1 MKHFLLFSFVAIC
14 SLTVTQAQVFMT
26 ELADPLDA
34 TGARYVELFN
44 AGETAVNLADPEAKY
59 ALLRYTNGNAEPQ
72 KTYYYLTGTIPSKGV
87 FVVAKSAAT
96 FTSKYGVAP
105 DLEIPNNDTPL
116 DSNGDDQI
124 VLLVVTET
132 DTITVDIFGV
142 PGEDGTGTCHGFEDG
157 RAERATGVTS
167 GNGGNWSSENWNVW
181 GVTAATGC
189 TNHINQSVS
198 TTDGLFDPGVW
209 IGYTPSN
216 TIVTFES
223 TLSTIDENGT
233 SVDVC
238 VTIENPSPSVA
249 TTVDVVIKDTTLV
262 NSLQAVNGTDYA
274 SITSPYKLTFP
285 AGSSVKQCITFTI
298 IDDTEIEIPETIVL
312 ELANVTGGTSATI
325 GTRASHIVQIAD
337 NDLVCLG
344 VGALIISEVMQNS
357 KTVNDPPGEWFEIY
371 NTTDADIDLFGI
383 KFRDDI
389 TLNEFFIVDRSL
401 IIKSKDYAVF
411 AYNGDPATNGGVMAD
426 YGYPIVANYTL
437 ANSTDGIVIECNG
450 VIIDSIK
457 WDNGATFP
465 NPNGASMYL
474 LYDKYNSVDN
484 DNGANWAVSTTPYG
498 DGDFGTPGTGEG
510 GSGVNEYNDF
520 SSCKIYP
527 NPATDFISISSE
539 ISISRIDIYSY
550 SGALIKQQNVSGN
563 KAVINISDLNAGIYF
578 VQVKD
583 ALGAKMERIVKQ

>member
-1 MKHFLLFSFVAIC
+1 MKHFLLFLFMAIC
-14 SLTVTQAQVFMT
+14 SFTLTQAQVFMT
-26 ELADPLDA
+26 ELADPLDD
-34 TGARYVELFN
+34 TGARYIELFN

-59 ALLRYTNGNAEPQ
+59 AFLRYTNGNVAPQ

-87 FVVAKSAAT
+87 FVVAKNAT
-96 FTSKYGVAP
+96 AFSSKYGVAP
-105 DLEIPNNDTPL
+105 DLEIPNADTPL

-132 DTITVDIFGV
+132 DTVTVDIFGV

-157 RAERATGVTS
+157 RAERVAGVTS

-181 GVTAATGC
+181 GLTPATGC
-189 TNHINQSVS
+189 TNHITRSVS
-198 TTDGLFDPGVW
+198 TTDGIFDPGVW

-223 TLSTIDENGT
+223 TSSKINENAT
-233 SVDVC
+233 SIDVC
-238 VTIENPSPSVA
+238 VTIENPSPGVA

-274 SITSPYKLTFP
+274 SITSPYKITFP
-285 AGSSVKQCITFTI
+285 AGSSEKQCVTFTI
-298 IDDTEIEIPETIVL
+298 IDDTEKEIPETIVL
-312 ELANVTGGTSATI
+312 ELTNIAGGASAVI
-325 GTRASHIVQIAD
+325 GTRSLHVVVIED
-337 NDLVCLG
+337 NDLVCPG
-344 VGALIISEVMQNS
+344 VGSLIISEVMQNS

-371 NTTDADIDLFGI
+371 NTTNADIDLFGI
-383 KFRDDI
+383 KFRDDV
-389 TLNEFFIVDRSL
+389 TLSEFFIVDRSL
-401 IIKSKDYAVF
+401 IIKAKDYAVF
-411 AYNGDPATNGGVMAD
+411 AYNGNPNENGGVNAD
-426 YGYPIVANYTL
+426 YGYPEAANYTL

-450 VIIDSIK
+450 VIIDSIR

-484 DNGANWAVSTTPYG
+484 DNGANWAVSTIPYG
-498 DGDFGTPGTGEG
+498 DGDFGTPGTGEV
-510 GSGVNEYNDF
+510 GSGVNEYNDL

-527 NPATDFISISSE
+527 NPASDFIKVTSE
-539 ISISRIDIYSY
+539 IDISRIDIYSY
-550 SGALIKQQNVSGN
+550 SGALIKQINVSGSN
-563 KAVINISDLNAGIYF
+563 AVINISDLNAGIYF

>member
-1 MKHFLLFSFVAIC
+1 MKHFLLFSLMTIC
-14 SLTVTQAQVFMT
+14 SLTFTKAQVFMT

-59 ALLRYTNGNAEPQ
+59 GFLRYTNGGTTPQ
-72 KTYYYLTGTIPSKGV
+72 QTIYYLTGTIQSKG
-87 FVVAKSAAT
+87 FYVVTKDAAT
-96 FTSKYGVAP
+96 FTAKYGVAP
-105 DLEIPNNDTPL
+105 NQEIATTSSPIDN
-116 DSNGDDQI
+116 NGDDQT
-124 VLLVVTET
+124 LLVVVTET

-142 PGEDGTGTCHGFEDG
+142 IGEDGTGTCHGFEDG
-157 RAERATGVTS
+157 RAERIAGVTS
-167 GNGGNWSSENWNVW
+167 GNGGVWSSANWNVW
-181 GVTAATGC
+181 GLTPATGC
-189 TNHINQSVS
+189 TSFVTRSVS
-198 TTDGLFDPGVW
+198 TTDGMFDPGVW

-216 TIVTFES
+216 TIVSFETTS
-223 TLSTIDENGT
+223 SAVNESGT
-233 SVDVC
+233 SIDVC
-238 VTIENPSPSVA
+238 VTIENASATVA
-249 TTVDVVIKDTTLV
+249 TTVDVIIKDTTLV
-262 NSLQAVNGTDYA
+262 NSLKAVNGVDYA

-298 IDDTEIEIPETIVL
+298 IDDTDIEIPETIVL
-312 ELANVTGGTSATI
+312 ELTNATGGTSATI
-325 GTRASHIVQIAD
+325 GTRSSHVVEIAD
-337 NDLVCLG
+337 NDLVCPG

-411 AYNGDPATNGGVMAD
+411 AYNGDPATNGGVIAD
-426 YGYPIVANYTL
+426 YGYPTAANYTL

-450 VIIDSIK
+450 VIIDSIR

-474 LYDKYNSVDN
+474 LYNKYNSVDN

-498 DGDFGTPGTGEG
+498 DGDFGTPGTGDL
-510 GSGVNEYNDF
+510 GSSVDENKAI

-527 NPATDFISISSE
+527 NPASDFIKVNSE
-539 ISISRIDIYSY
+539 NIINEINIYSY
-550 SGALIKQQNVSGN
+550 SGALVKRLNLSGN
-563 KAVINISDLNAGIYF
+563 NADINIRDLNAGVYF

-583 ALGAKMERIVKQ
+583 ELGSKMERIVKQ

>member
-1 MKHFLLFSFVAIC
+1 MKHFLLSSFMAIC
-14 SLTVTQAQVFMT
+14 SLTFTQAQVFMT

-59 ALLRYTNGNAEPQ
+59 GFLRYTNGGTTPQ
-72 KTYYYLTGTIPSKGV
+72 QTIYYLTGTIQSKG
-87 FVVAKSAAT
+87 FYVVTKDAAT
-96 FTSKYGVAP
+96 FTAKYGVAP
-105 DLEIPNNDTPL
+105 NQEIATTSSPIDN
-116 DSNGDDQI
+116 NGDDQT
-124 VLLVVTET
+124 LLVVVTES

-142 PGEDGTGTCHGFEDG
+142 IGEDGTGTCHGFEDG
-157 RAERATGVTS
+157 RAERAAGVTS
-167 GNGGNWSSENWNVW
+167 GNGGTWSSTNWNVW
-181 GVTAATGC
+181 GVAPATGC
-189 TNHINQSVS
+189 TNHITQSVS
-198 TTDGLFDPGVW
+198 TSQGIFDPGVW

-216 TIVTFES
+216 TIVSFES
-223 TLSTIDENGT
+223 SISAINENGT
-233 SVDVC
+233 SIDVC
-238 VTIENPSPSVA
+238 VTIENPSPSVP
-249 TTVDVVIKDTTLV
+249 TTVNVILKDTSLV
-262 NSLQAVNGTDYA
+262 NTHSAVNGTDYA
-274 SITSPYKLTFP
+274 SITSPFTLTFP
-285 AGSSVKQCITFTI
+285 AGSSEKQCITITVLE
-298 IDDTEIEIPETIVL
+298 DTEIEIPETIAL
-312 ELANVTGGTSATI
+312 ELTNIAGGTSAII
-325 GTRASHIVQIAD
+325 GLKSSHVVEIAD
-337 NDLVCLG
+337 NDLVCPG
-344 VGALIISEVMQNS
+344 VGSLIISEVMQNS

-389 TLNEFFIVDRSL
+389 STAEFFIVDRSL
-401 IIKSKDYAVF
+401 IIKAKDYAVF
-411 AYNGDPATNGGVMAD
+411 AYNGDPATNGGVVAD
-426 YGYPIVANYTL
+426 YGYPTEANYTL

-450 VIIDSIK
+450 VVIDSIQ

-484 DNGANWAVSTTPYG
+484 DNGANWAVSTAPYG
-498 DGDFGTPGTGEG
+498 DGDFGTPGTGDT
-510 GSGVNEYNDF
+510 GSSVDVNKEV

-550 SGALIKQQNVSGN
+550 SGALIKQLNVSGN